1 MSDSVVG
8 VQELY
13 AGVIYYKEMDECT
26 MKKSTCL
33 GEFMRYTSLN
43 VLGMI
48 GLSCYILADTFFIAR
63 GLGSNGLAAL
73 NLAIPVYSIV
83 HGSGMMLGMGGATK
97 YSIFRGQKMEKEG
110 NQIFTNTAYLV
121 GALALLFVLTGLLFS
136 GKITRLLGADA
147 EIYDMT
153 RTYLKVV
160 LLFAPAFMTNDFLLS
175 FVRNDGNPG
184 LAMTAMLTGSFAN
197 IILDY
202 IFIFSMKMG
211 IFGAVFATGLAPVI
225 SMGVLSRHWIKRQ
238 NHFHFRPGRPSLR
251 LAGTAFS
258 LGLPSLITELASG
271 IVIIVFN
278 FIILGIQGNLGI
290 AAYGVVT
297 NISLVVTSMFTGI
310 AQGMQPIASRSYGMG
325 DTEKTKQILGYAVVT
340 LLALAAVIYS
350 VVFFF
355 ASPVTAIFNSEND
368 LQLQRIAEE
377 GLRLYFLA
385 VPFVGFNIV
394 LAMFFTSTER
404 ALPAQIISLLRGLFV
419 IIPAAFIL
427 SALFEMKGVWMSYPV
442 SELLVMLAAL
452 AMLFKGTKKNK

>member
-202 IFIFSMKMG
+202 IFIFPMKMG

>member
-136 GKITRLLGADA
+136 GKITTLLGADA

-202 IFIFSMKMG
+202 IFIFPMKMG

-355 ASPVTAIFNSEND
+355 ASPVTAVFNSEND

-377 GLRLYFLA
+377 GLKLYFLA